1 MELGPAAQSSVSW
14 CGGGGGGVERGR
26 MAKGT
31 TMTSGLGLVLG
42 VALATI
48 SIAQAINKGEQ
59 VDSIYL
65 EQ

>member
-1 MELGPAAQSSVSW
+1 
-14 CGGGGGGVERGR
+14 